1 MSNINLLPW
10 REQQREERKKQFLT
24 TLVLVVI
31 FAGSIVF
38 LADQYFSSVIDN
50 QHSRNGYIRE
60 KNAELDRRIAEIQL
74 LRAQRQQLI
83 ERMKIIQDLQGNRPI
98 VSHVFDQMVRTIPD
112 GVYFKSLQMTGTNI
126 AIEGEAE
133 SNSLVSNLMRRQDAS
148 DWLTAPTLLEV
159 KASNNPQLEQAS
171 LFKLNVKQTKPKD
184 GDETQQGVRR

>member
-10 REQQREERKKQFLT
+10 REQRREERKKQFLT

-133 SNSLVSNLMRRQDAS
+133 RNSLVSNLMRRQDAS

>member
-1 MSNINLLPW
+1 
-10 REQQREERKKQFLT
+10 
-24 TLVLVVI
+24 
-31 FAGSIVF
+31 
-38 LADQYFSSVIDN
+38 QYFSSVIDN

-133 SNSLVSNLMRRQDAS
+133 RNSLVSNLMRRQDAS

>member
-1 MSNINLLPW
+1 MSTINLLPW
-10 REQQREERKKQFLT
+10 REQRREERKKQFIT
-24 TLVLVVI
+24 TMVLIVICAGAVVL
-31 FAGSIVF
+31 
-38 LADQYFSSVIDN
+38 LADQFLGSVISN
-50 QHSRNGYIRE
+50 QNSRNEYIRG

-98 VSHVFDQMVRTIPD
+98 VSRVFDQLVRTLPD
-112 GVYFKSLQMTGTNI
+112 GVYFKRVQMSGASI

-148 DWLTAPTLLEV
+148 GWLTAPNLLDV

-171 LFKLNVKQTKPKD
+171 EFRLTVKQTRPR
-184 GDETQQGVRR
+184 DEEQPEQGVR

>member
-10 REQQREERKKQFLT
+10 REQRREERKKQFLT

>member
-10 REQQREERKKQFLT
+10 REQRREERKKQFLT

-148 DWLTAPTLLEV
+148 DWLTTPTLLEV